1 MILMQLG
8 LGLGGYLS
16 LGDYNRIVARALRI
30 AFRFVVGI
38 CVLLVALM
46 DFDAR
51 LLLLPVLLSLLLI
64 VLALILPP
72 SWTLARYICNQ
83 KKYYFFRLF
92 QCLYVYIQGHMHWV
106 CGFIQLLGLT
116 TVSSHADALARA

>member
-83 KKYYFFRLF
+83 KNNCFFSFISIFICIFKGICIGFVVLF
-92 QCLYVYIQGHMHWV
+92 NYWV
-106 CGFIQLLGLT
+106 
-116 TVSSHADALARA
+116 